1 MFRILQQIIS
11 DIIDVRNNLLQY
23 SEHIIIIIYL
33 FSKMQKYS

>member
-11 DIIDVRNNLLQY
+11 D
-23 SEHIIIIIYL
+23 IIIIIYL